1 MVFSYNWLQSFFK
14 KKLPNPKKLA
24 EILTMHFM
32 EVEEVEKEGKDW
44 VLDIDILPSRGGDCF
59 SHLGVA
65 RECQALTN
73 SKLKIQDSKLV
84 EAQELKTKDLI
95 KIEIKNK
102 EDCPRYTARIIT
114 DIRVGPS
121 PKWLQQRLK
130 ICGLQPINNVVD
142 IANYIM
148 LETGQPLHAFDF
160 GKIEGE
166 IPNFPGR
173 QKADSPEGCFPI
185 SKKNPNSLLGRQAG
199 KFQIKKIIIRRAKK
213 EEKITTLDEKKYT
226 LDEKIIVI
234 ADTKDPVAIAGT
246 KGGKKAEIDRN
257 TKIIL
262 LESANFNSHLISRA
276 SRQLNLK
283 TDASWRF
290 EHNLDP
296 NLTEMAI
303 NRAAY
308 LIQKIANGKVARGL
322 VDIYPK
328 KTLAKRVSLDLNYIK
343 SLLGVEVSKKQIL
356 TILKSLGFKI
366 LDSNF
371 KVQNSNFRAE
381 RGNKVLR
388 AAGSN
393 FRAERG
399 NKVLRAAGSY
409 ILVEIPTF
417 RQDILLQEDLI
428 EEIGRTYG
436 FQKIKP
442 ILPLAFLIP
451 SKRNED
457 IFWQDFTKDILKEAG
472 FSEVYN
478 YSFLGEKEK
487 RIFGF
492 KKELEELKNPVSI
505 ELEYLRPSLIPI
517 LLRNVAE
524 NLKYFKE
531 IKIFE
536 LGKVFLK
543 SKITKEKR
551 MLTGV
556 MAACSFYEAK
566 GIIDSFL
573 NKLGISNI
581 WYDEYE
587 PSYEEGKWPIWHPKK
602 CAEIKVGLNELG
614 FLGEISPRIL
624 LELKILQKVIAF
636 DFDFEKLQKECS
648 EEHEYQPISRYPA
661 AVRDVAVLVPGF
673 TKVEEVL
680 NRINSAG
687 GKLIRD
693 VDLFDFYEG
702 KEVPQGKRNLAFH
715 IIFQAEDRTLTTREI
730 DEIQQKII
738 KNLEEDPEWK
748 VRR

>member
-102 EDCPRYTARIIT
+102 EDCPRYTARVIT

-371 KVQNSNFRAE
+371 KVQN
-381 RGNKVLR
+381 
-388 AAGSN
+388 SN